1 MTDLDPRKD
10 ENVNVYGVVVD
21 ASVAFHQKDTNR
33 YICQLKI
40 IDESHH
46 TLGNHEKQCKF
57 INVVFHGK
65 RMEDCPHIKQVGDV
79 IRIHRAQV
87 KEYAQKRQLTVNVY
101 LGATWVLFKQNGG
114 KECANSTDEED
125 NEKVGGSRYR
135 PYLFSGKSHSF
146 DPAND
151 KPIIRNLQ
159 QWSFE
164 YLHENSCMFRSGNK
178 QLAQCH
184 NITDR
189 LEVDLVFKILKIID
203 TDEYS

>member
-1 MTDLDPRKD
+1 MNAIIEPAPRNPRFPTNQHPTEEKGKHLKACEFLKVTYTPLADLDPRKD

-57 INVVFHGK
+57 ITVVFHGK
-65 RMEDCPHIKQVGDV
+65 RVEDCPHIKQVGDV

-135 PYLFSGKSHSF
+135 PYLFSGK
-146 DPAND
+146 
-151 KPIIRNLQ
+151 
-159 QWSFE
+159 
-164 YLHENSCMFRSGNK
+164 
-178 QLAQCH
+178 
-184 NITDR
+184 
-189 LEVDLVFKILKIID
+189 
-203 TDEYS
+203 